1 MGLREFYTYSKLE
14 HELNLQQVQKDAAS
28 IAQRNKEAVIESN
41 KVPTKTHECKKECAY
56 TKLKSKFSATIL
68 AKLLEYNLDPFS
80 ITPNEALKKLLT
92 LGMPVQYA
100 RQDLENNGFNTK
112 IACDLLSKHGL
123 SAHLNNALAQG
134 VNGLSTS
141 SAVSYAEAIIARHK
155 QTNLQDPLKI
165 ATSSISQA

>member
-1 MGLREFYTYSKLE
+1 MGLREFYTYSKRE
-14 HELNLQQVQKDAAS
+14 HELNLQQVQKDAAL
-28 IAQRNKEAVIESN
+28 IARRKKEAVLER
-41 KVPTKTHECKKECAY
+41 PPKTHECEKECAY